1 MNISDGG
8 SSNQVKKPRREEVHI
23 EALNTAGSKQPF
35 SDKFDTSEIE
45 NRIQILIN
53 NPENNILKVDH
64 SVLTTPGSRMQNVQ
78 PATSDCVAS
87 HDLRMETVLCK
98 IDNKVDM
105 KMKTDFP
112 GEHPGA
118 KKLLRA
124 KGRNISVSGTAVL
137 NAKAEDERQ
146 KSENIPIIDYASDT
160 GNIKLLKSNIG
171 IGERVL
177 LEKLGETH
185 DSLQAP
191 VANIGNSFEAKNP
204 TPLKFRN
211 VNDCMTN
218 IVKSDQ
224 NSAETP
230 SCLLENE
237 NHSQQLLQQSDGTV
251 NVSERL
257 LVDDVEVPEQNVVI
271 NCGRTCRNPDDLLQN
286 IQSVPNCD
294 NNMAVDSI
302 TTVSGRKI
310 VVSAKALTNGK
321 HMFQE
326 VDASIPTTVQNS
338 HCSILECPE
347 AVDAALIHNVSNTQ
361 YSGPETEC
369 SELDATKGE
378 GPSNLQ

>member
-1 MNISDGG
+1 V
-8 SSNQVKKPRREEVHI
+8 SNAPSKPV
-23 EALNTAGSKQPF
+23 SF
-35 SDKFDTSEIE
+35 S
-45 NRIQILIN
+45 R
-53 NPENNILKVDH
+53 LKV
-64 SVLTTPGSRMQNVQ
+64 GY
-78 PATSDCVAS
+78 
-87 HDLRMETVLCK
+87 
-98 IDNKVDM
+98 
-105 KMKTDFP
+105 F
-112 GEHPGA
+112 
-118 KKLLRA
+118 
-124 KGRNISVSGTAVL
+124 
-137 NAKAEDERQ
+137 
-146 KSENIPIIDYASDT
+146 
-160 GNIKLLKSNIG
+160 SN
-171 IGERVL
+171 R
-177 LEKLGETH
+177 
-185 DSLQAP
+185 P
-191 VANIGNSFEAKNP
+191 
-204 TPLKFRN
+204 R
-211 VNDCMTN
+211 

-338 HCSILECPE
+338 HCPTLECPE

-369 SELDATKGE
+369 SELDGTKGE